1 MPDSHASQPRLAGPA
16 RLVIASGQ
24 SGAGKTIAL
33 HALEDCGFYCVDNL
47 PVALL
52 PSLLEH
58 LIPGTEAQDPAPST
72 LQSGRPTGIGPES
85 TTEMSADMGLLAIGV
100 DIRGGAQT
108 AEIMGEVLTDLRRL
122 LPEREITI
130 VFLQADEAT
139 LLRRYAET
147 RRPHPLTREGLS
159 LPEAITREREALA
172 PLLEMA
178 DVRIDTSRLSVPQ
191 LRSQVTR
198 LLGAA
203 SPGGMLVQLLSFGYK
218 QGLPAEAD
226 LVFDAR
232 CLPNPHWDPQLRPL
246 SGLDAPVAEF
256 LGEQPEV
263 NRWYADLELL
273 LLRWLPTYAA
283 TPRSYLT
290 VAIGC
295 TGGRHRSVYL
305 SERLTQ
311 SIRSQGLP
319 WPISLHHRDL
329 T

>member
-1 MPDSHASQPRLAGPA
+1 MPDSLASRP
-16 RLVIASGQ
+16 RLVIASGH

-52 PSLLEH
+52 PALLGH
-58 LIPGTEAQDPAPST
+58 LLPGTGLARDPLST
-72 LQSGRPTGIGPES
+72 HGHVALPES
-85 TTEMSADMGLLAIGV
+85 SAEMGADMGLLAIGV

-108 AEIMGEVLTDLRRL
+108 AEMVGEVLTELRRL
-122 LPEREITI
+122 LPELEITV

-147 RRPHPLTREGLS
+147 RRPHPLTRQGLS
-159 LPEAITREREALA
+159 LSEAITREREALA

-178 DVRIDTSRLSVPQ
+178 DVRIDSSRLSVPQ
-191 LRSQVTR
+191 LRTQVTR

-203 SPGGMLVQLLSFGYK
+203 RQGGMLVQLMSFGFK
-218 QGLPAEAD
+218 QGLPTEAD

-232 CLPNPHWDPQLRPL
+232 CLPNPHWDPLLRPL
-246 SGLDAPVAEF
+246 SGLDAQVAEF
-256 LGEQPEV
+256 LDEQPEV
-263 NRWYADLELL
+263 NRWSDDLEQLVQ
-273 LLRWLPTYAA
+273 RWLPIYAGSQ
-283 TPRSYLT
+283 RSYLT

-305 SERLTQ
+305 SERLAK
-311 SIRSQGLP
+311 SIKNQGLP
-319 WPISLHHRDL
+319 WSISLQHRDL